1 MGRSL
6 NHFTFFNFTDEFWE
20 LTPAEQAAFYPAWFE
35 ELQEVSPCRTFYQV
49 FPARADTEALLWC
62 TVPLEQKDASPDSP
76 QEVDSAGIFFD
87 RLTYSVH
94 CRRRWIRPTETL
106 WGFTSPS
113 SYARGPSAQELDPFS
128 PNHAPYLVIYPF
140 VKTIEWYMHGRDTRQ
155 GMMNEHIRI
164 GHQYPEIKQ
173 LLLYST
179 GLQDQEFVVVYETGD
194 LAHFSSLVSELR
206 SSEARRYTLRDTPI
220 YTAMR
225 RTPEQLASLMATR
238 PPWK

>member
-1 MGRSL
+1 MDKSL
-6 NHFTFFNFTDEFWE
+6 NHFTFFTFTGDFWKQS
-20 LTPAEQAAFYPAWFE
+20 PAEQAAFYPTWFE
-35 ELQEVSPCRTFYQV
+35 DLQEVAPCRTFYQV
-49 FPARADTEALLWC
+49 FPARADTDGLLWC
-62 TVPLEQKDASPDSP
+62 TVPLDEKEASMDGDPT
-76 QEVDSAGIFFD
+76 GRFFE
-87 RLTYSVH
+87 RLTHSVH
-94 CRRRWIRPTETL
+94 CRRAWIRPTETL

-113 SYARGPSAQELDPFS
+113 SYARGPSSQELDPFS
-128 PNHAPYLVIYPF
+128 PDHAPYLVIYPF
-140 VKTIEWYMHGRDTRQ
+140 VKTIDWYMHGRDTRQ

-194 LAHFSSLVSELR
+194 LVRFSTLVSELR

-225 RTPEQLASLMATR
+225 RTPEQLASLFSTR